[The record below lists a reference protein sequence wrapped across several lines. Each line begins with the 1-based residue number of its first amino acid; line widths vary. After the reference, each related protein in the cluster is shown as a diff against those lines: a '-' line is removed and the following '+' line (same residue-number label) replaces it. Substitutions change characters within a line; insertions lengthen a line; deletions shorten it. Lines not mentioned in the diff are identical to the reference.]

1 MLHTSWFKVAI
12 FFGAWATLWLPIAFR
27 VAKFIGWQ
35 PNVTPTPK
43 QKLILL
49 ASLYVLVP
57 IVIGW
62 KTRLELLSF
71 AELGLSPLSDIIPYL
86 VVGLSLSLTSTIALF
101 SWQYACN
108 LVSWQGQNVGR
119 LLPLFIPL
127 LCLSLLIS
135 FAEELV
141 FRGYVFYTL
150 STDSTVIIAAIASSL
165 VFALLHLIWEREQ
178 TLPQIPGLWLMG
190 MVLVAARIIADDS
203 IYLAIG
209 LHAGWIYS
217 LTCID
222 SAELITYNYQ
232 NHWIT
237 GINRQPLAGIA
248 GIVCLAVTGL
258 AMWIGTSHN
267 LLRFYSSFPLNGL
280 RFYLL
285 KS

>member
-1 MLHTSWFKVAI
+1 MFDTSWFKVVSL
-12 FFGAWATLWLPIAFR
+12 FGVWAALWLPIAFSIAR
-27 VAKFIGWQ
+27 FIGWQ
-35 PNVTPTPK
+35 PNLTPTPK

-62 KTRLELLSF
+62 KTRRELVSF
-71 AELGLSPLSDIIPYL
+71 TELGLNSSLEILPYL
-86 VVGLSLSLTSTIALF
+86 IGGLILSLASSIAVF
-101 SWQYACN
+101 AGQSAGN
-108 LVSWQGQNVGR
+108 LVNWQRQNMGR
-119 LLPLFIPL
+119 LLPLLVPI

-135 FAEELV
+135 FVEELV

-150 STDSTVIIAAIASSL
+150 STDSTVVTAAITSSMI
-165 VFALLHLIWEREQ
+165 FALSHLIWEREQ
-178 TLPQIPGLWLMG
+178 SLPQIPGLWIMG
-190 MVLVAARIIADDS
+190 MVLVGARVVADGS

-209 LHAGWIYS
+209 LHAGWIWS

-222 SAELITYNYQ
+222 SAELIAYNYQ

-237 GINRQPLAGIA
+237 GINRQPLAGLA

-267 LLRFYSSFPLNGL
+267 LQDFTAVFL
-280 RFYLL
+280 
-285 KS
+285 

>member
-12 FFGAWATLWLPIAFR
+12 FFAAWATLWLPIAFR
-27 VAKFIGWQ
+27 VARFIGWQ

-43 QKLILL
+43 QKLVLL
-49 ASLYVLVP
+49 ASLYILVP
-57 IVIGW
+57 VVIGW

-71 AELGLSPLSDIIPYL
+71 AELGLSPLSDILPYL
-86 VVGLSLSLTSTIALF
+86 VGGLILSVTSTIAVF
-101 SWQYACN
+101 SWQSLCN
-108 LVSWQGQNVGR
+108 LVRWQEQNVGR

-150 STDSTVIIAAIASSL
+150 STDNTVIIAAIASSL

-190 MVLVAARIIADDS
+190 MVLVGARIIADDS
-203 IYLAIG
+203 IYLAVG
-209 LHAGWIYS
+209 LHAGWICS

-258 AMWIGTSHN
+258 VMWFGTSYS
-267 LLRFYSSFPLNGL
+267 LLWF
-280 RFYLL
+280 
-285 KS
+285 